1 MVVNR
6 LSLPKE
12 PVGMGSFKGHARLG
26 KRTKSLVKRLKNGDI
41 PIINHRDLDRVTAE
55 MLLEKKVRVVV
66 NAESFSTGRYPNL
79 GPLYLVRQGVVLI
92 EAEPAVFE
100 KIREGEEIE
109 IANGDILREGK
120 VVVKGHRLSGKEV
133 EERLKKARRMVGA
146 ELKKFAQNTL
156 SYLAQETDLFFGE
169 IQYPSLKTSFVGKHA
184 LVVVRGYDYKEDLR
198 FLRSYIRDVKP
209 VLVAVD
215 GGADAL
221 LEQGLKPHVIVGDMD
236 SVSDRALLSGAELVV
251 HAYPDGSAPGL
262 ERLKKLG
269 VEAHVL
275 KAPGTSED
283 LGLLLSHDLG
293 ADLIVAVGTHANLVE
308 FLDKGREGMAS
319 TFLVRLKV
327 GEKLVDA
334 KGVNQLYRSKVKL
347 TYFVAIFL
355 AILSAFTVVILAS
368 PLARNFVRLLVTKVR
383 LVLGV

>member
-1 MVVNR
+1 MAD
-6 LSLPKE
+6 
-12 PVGMGSFKGHARLG
+12 FKGPARLG
-26 KRTKSLVKRLKNGDI
+26 QRTKNLVKRLKNSDI
-41 PIINHRDLDRVTAE
+41 PIINHRDLDRVAAE
-55 MLLEKKVRVVV
+55 MLLEEKVKVVV

-79 GPLYLVRQGVVLI
+79 GPLYLARRDVVLI

-109 IANGDILREGK
+109 IVNGDILRGGE
-120 VVVKGHRLSGKEV
+120 VVVRGHRLSLEEV
-133 EERLKKARRMVGA
+133 RERLEKARKLVGV
-146 ELKKFAQNTL
+146 ELKKFAHNTL

-169 IQYPSLKTSFVGKHA
+169 MQYPSLKTSFLGKHA

-198 FLRSYIRDVKP
+198 FLKSYIRDVKP

-221 LEQGLKPHVIVGDMD
+221 LEQGLKPDVIVGDMD
-236 SVSDRALLSGAELVV
+236 SVSDQALLSGTELVV

-262 ERLKKLG
+262 ERLRKLG
-269 VEAHVL
+269 VEANVL
-275 KAPGTSED
+275 KTPGTSED
-283 LGLLLSHDLG
+283 LGLLLAYDLG
-293 ADLIVAVGTHANLVE
+293 ADLIVAVGTHANLAE

-347 TYFVAIFL
+347 AYFVAIFL
-355 AILSAFTVVILAS
+355 AFLSAFTVVILAS
-368 PLARNFVRLLVTKVR
+368 PLTRNIVRFLVTKLR
-383 LVLGV
+383 LFLGV